1 MINPKCSYF
10 LGDERRKQIGVAVLL
25 KQFLKGL
32 DLKEIPHEEESGI
45 RKKLRR
51 RANVKTTA
59 TQYFL
64 AEKNEGTKITRENGV
79 GHSCMIAPHSD
90 VPQEFFDIVEAKVEG
105 DVRLYMQLYIIM
117 H

>member
-1 MINPKCSYF
+1 MISSY
-10 LGDERRKQIGVAVLL
+10 DERRKQIGVAVLL

-79 GHSCMIAPHSD
+79 GHSYPHSG
-90 VPQEFFDIVEAKVEG
+90 VPQEFFDIVE
-105 DVRLYMQLYIIM
+105 
-117 H
+117 